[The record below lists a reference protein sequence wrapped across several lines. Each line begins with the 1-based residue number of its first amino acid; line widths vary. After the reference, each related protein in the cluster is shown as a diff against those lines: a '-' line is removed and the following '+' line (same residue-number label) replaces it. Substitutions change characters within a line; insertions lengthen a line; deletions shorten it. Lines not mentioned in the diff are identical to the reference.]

1 MPELAA
7 PGCFDVRDVM
17 RGFRPQHI
25 PPGATRLVRWS
36 PALDG
41 RDGRGLRIALLDG
54 SAAFDHPDLVG
65 AAIEHADFT
74 GRAAPA
80 DGDAGDDPLHGTRDL
95 LILAGQGR
103 ARVRGLAP
111 GAHILHAR
119 VLASDGGD
127 LDALAAGIA
136 WACSARASVVVLPLG
151 AEDDDAAV
159 ARELDRGL
167 ATGVCF
173 VAAAGNGAPRPV
185 DFPARHPG
193 VLAVGA
199 TDERGVLLPSCCG
212 GPRLDRL
219 APGTTLSRALPGSGS
234 SVACVLAG
242 GVEALARATG

>member
-1 MPELAA
+1 
-7 PGCFDVRDVM
+7 M
-17 RGFRPQHI
+17 RGFRPQHV
-25 PPGATRLVRWS
+25 PSGTTRLVRWNS
-36 PALDG
+36 ALDG

-65 AAIEHADFT
+65 AAIERADFAGPT
-74 GRAAPA
+74 AAAP
-80 DGDAGDDPLHGTRDL
+80 GDAGDDPWHGTRDL
-95 LILAGQGR
+95 LILVGQGR
-103 ARVRGLAP
+103 AQVRGLAP
-111 GAHILHAR
+111 GAQILHAR
-119 VLASDGGD
+119 VLADDGGD
-127 LDALAAGIA
+127 LDALAAAIA
-136 WACSARASVVVLPLG
+136 WACAALVNVVVLPLG
-151 AEDDDAAV
+151 APDDDAAV

-167 ATGVCF
+167 AAGICF

-242 GVEALARATG
+242 GVEALLRATG